1 MFQSQELED
10 HLKTSDTI
18 QVEAAVYSEWNMNQP
33 DNIARLGNYRYRP
46 TYSSS
51 QYFLIPMSYD
61 AEDIGNYYT
70 GATDSDI
77 AIDSGFDDNDQP
89 TLFISPKEK
98 MKLLYSLEDCIK
110 PHRPRSGINK
120 PLYLGVDEVNQ
131 LPVKY
136 TVTNKVKS
144 GGIATLTIGSHLLS
158 IGDQIY
164 VSILDANFNGTYLV
178 SNVGFDPIT
187 KTNTTVSY
195 ASTGTVASSSASGT
209 VTQISDEPFF
219 KPSQF
224 ITNPSP
230 IDKVTKAQMDNQSY
244 IVNRPRYYMSH
255 KDDLFKYWTSFR
267 TEYGMPTPRPGMADI
282 QVLRQ
287 VERGVSFSLNN
298 RYYIEDAAPFVV
310 YKDQVPVNKIAVK
323 MQTNVGDVDL
333 GNLRYNNKSLPDP
346 LHGDTNKTTPIIW
359 RIEKLNKDSSWETIV
374 QFDEESTRSD
384 GTPIIG
390 LDGYAEVSYG
400 LQVPEEYSSI
410 FVYAGI
416 LSNASLLPQF
426 APTGYSFL
434 VKEED
439 HEMGTMWIYI
449 NDEWISFS
457 PQYSWKVSDE
467 TINYNS
473 KFVTSIAN
481 PDYFTDV
488 NGLPQFRE
496 FEWIL
501 GMRIV
506 VETMNKNN
514 CTFDLI
520 EMSPRLTVDISES
533 VASFSI
539 TKTMSDLGN
548 GSVPVGSLSASTGK
562 VDIFDS
568 NFSFN
573 NNNTFNFENNTGSIL
588 AGYLDMPVK
597 FLFYDITRNVGAFD
611 YFVPVKT
618 MYSNS
623 FPQVTGTGTI
633 VGIEL
638 RDFFFY
644 LESMPAPQLLLTD
657 VSLSWAITVLLD
669 YAGFTN
675 YTFKRIQGYPEIVI
689 PYFFVEPDQN
699 VAEVLQKLAVASQ
712 SAMFFDEYNNFI
724 VMSKEYILPRSEDE
738 RETDTTLY
746 GQVEQQN
753 LPNIINLTSQDK
765 LVYNDG
771 QINYTVRYI
780 QRSIG
785 STKTAQMLDQYKQYI
800 YKPVLLWEVQGR
812 ESTKTIN
819 QLGAQNSGYTL
830 GAVPLG
836 SNLSGDA
843 PYVANNFIV
852 NNIIDVG
859 ENIYWI
865 PSYSGYFYAN
875 AEVIK
880 FDAVEYVIAGQS
892 SPVWITS
899 NQQYQ
904 DYFSRLPFNGKMFPT
919 GNIRIYTK
927 PEYEIVNE
935 TVNLKSGQIKEHGRG
950 QFGTPITSHP
960 AGVSE
965 YWSDNGNVRGCIMD
979 SSKYLFTTGSY
990 IEYPENLVTGIAG
1003 KIQEAP
1009 YLDAD
1014 IISQSSTR
1022 NGIIKNFLAEKY
1034 ATEEEVNYYK
1044 TTGPG
1049 TVQSSALVVN
1059 GPKFTEGLPASS
1071 FISYVYKDFVDQDG
1085 QATPYKHFGTRMRI
1099 VGKIESGTDKSQT
1112 PSGAFPIF
1120 QGSSDSNGNLWASS
1134 PALSPSAPD
1143 QEIKIFGGSGGLGFS
1158 VNKETNNGYFFEIV
1172 ALTADSVDQYATN
1185 NSAGVKIAKI
1195 LSSPKPSCVSNEVT
1209 VYTENQFDFQVGE
1222 SVLIS
1227 GLVDEND
1234 PTNTRTPLNGDYAI
1248 TAIGT
1253 DKKSFKYVVT
1263 SSPSLTT
1270 TSSTGAVASQ
1280 SLPETSNVANMYF
1293 YKILSDGSGKAI
1305 PVKLWSGLSQI
1316 NVDSGDF
1323 IGQNR
1328 LAGESGTTI
1337 YDLAAEYVN
1346 IGTSRRFFL
1355 YLNGKQIATIDDV
1368 NPLPEYNN
1376 MAIFIRGSSR
1386 CMFENVYALANNYSQ
1401 NSSFA
1406 IDTGVSQVFTS
1417 NDIDASEALRK
1428 YALSGMIQKT
1438 YLSGINSFEP
1448 PAYRMYFEE
1457 FGTIMRE
1464 AAYFNI
1470 KYDRAYPALYA
1481 KLAKT
1486 LNNMKGYTASGF
1498 YSGSYGA
1505 DFLIFNCTDFNLNL
1519 DDTSGNYLRIHGI
1532 AFTQDTT
1539 YTLTVNDYFKKK
1551 SVLSDSEIGSSS
1563 TLVNPIRVLEEYN
1576 TIKNSRIKYGVN
1588 EFTPIESPYIQS
1600 NDSAEDVFGWII
1612 EKLSVPK
1619 KTIGIN
1625 TFATTNL
1632 QLGDIVTIDY
1642 KDEQGEGINIISPEE
1657 TRFVIYNMEYSK
1669 DQSGLTTTLYL
1680 VEV

>member
-1 MFQSQELED
+1 MFQSEELEN

-18 QVEAAVYSEWNMNQP
+18 QVEAAVYAEWNMNQP

-46 TYSSS
+46 TYSASE
-51 QYFLIPMSYD
+51 YFLIPMSYD
-61 AEDIGNYYT
+61 PADIGNYYT
-70 GATDSDI
+70 GATDSDV

-120 PLYLGVDEVNQ
+120 PLYLGTFGA
-131 LPVKY
+131 PY
-136 TVTNKVKS
+136 TE
-144 GGIATLTIGSHLLS
+144 A
-158 IGDQIY
+158 QY
-164 VSILDANFNGTYLV
+164 
-178 SNVGFDPIT
+178 
-187 KTNTTVSY
+187 
-195 ASTGTVASSSASGT
+195 
-209 VTQISDEPFF
+209 
-219 KPSQF
+219 

-230 IDKVTKAQMDNQSY
+230 IDKVTGTQTENQNY

-267 TEYGMPTPRPGMADI
+267 TEYGLPTPRPGEVQA
-282 QVLRQ
+282 QVQRQ
-287 VERGVSFSLNN
+287 VEHGVSFLVNN
-298 RYYIEDAAPFVV
+298 RFYIEDSSPFVV
-310 YKDQVPVNKIAVK
+310 YKNQVPANKIVVK

-333 GNLRYNNKSLPDP
+333 GNLRYGDSSLPDP
-346 LHGDTNKTTPIIW
+346 LYGNANKTTPVIW
-359 RIEKLNKDSSWETIV
+359 RIEKLNVDNSWETIV
-374 QFDEESTRSD
+374 QFDETSTRSD
-384 GTPIIG
+384 GTPIVG

-410 FVYAGI
+410 FIYAGT
-416 LSNASLLPQF
+416 LSSSSLLPQF

-439 HEMGTMWIYI
+439 YEIGTMWIYV
-449 NDEWISFS
+449 NEEWVSFS
-457 PQYSWKVSDE
+457 PEYSWQVSDE

-473 KFVTSIAN
+473 KFVTSVAN

-520 EMSPRLTVDISES
+520 EMSPRLTVDVSES
-533 VASFSI
+533 VSSFSI

-548 GSVPVGSLSASTGK
+548 GSVPVGSLSASTGRI
-562 VDIFDS
+562 DIFDS
-568 NFSFN
+568 DFSFN
-573 NNNTFNFENNTGSIL
+573 NNNVFSFENNTGSIL

-597 FLFYDITRNVGAFD
+597 FLFYDITRNVGSFD
-611 YFVPVKT
+611 YFIPIKT

-623 FPQVTGTGTI
+623 FPQVTGTGT
-633 VGIEL
+633 VVSVDL

-657 VSLSWAITVLLD
+657 VSLSWAITILLD

-675 YTFKRIQGYPEIVI
+675 YTFRRIQGYPETTI

-699 VAEVLQKLAVASQ
+699 VAEVLQKLAIASQ

-724 VMSKEYILPRSEDE
+724 VMSKEYILPKNEDE
-738 RETDTTLY
+738 RKTDITLY
-746 GQVEQQN
+746 GQVEENN

-812 ESTKTIN
+812 ESPKTIN

-830 GAVPLG
+830 GAVPLN
-836 SNLSGDA
+836 SNLSNEA
-843 PYVANNFIV
+843 PYVVNNSIV

-859 ENIYWI
+859 ENVYWI

-880 FDAVEYVIAGQS
+880 FDAVEYMVAGES
-892 SPVWITS
+892 SPVWITN

-904 DYFSRLPFNGKMFPT
+904 EYFSKLPFNGKMFPT
-919 GNIRIYTK
+919 GNIRIYAK
-927 PEYEIVNE
+927 PEYEVVGE
-935 TVNLKSGQIKEHGRG
+935 TVNLKSGEIKEHGRG
-950 QFGTPITSHP
+950 QFGTPIVFHS
-960 AGVSE
+960 AGIPE
-965 YWSDNGNVRGCIMD
+965 YWSDNNNVRGCIMD

-990 IEYPENLVTGIAG
+990 IEYPENLTTGVAG
-1003 KIQEAP
+1003 KIQETP
-1009 YLDAD
+1009 YTDAD
-1014 IISQSSTR
+1014 VFSQSSTR
-1022 NGIIKNFLAEKY
+1022 NGIIRNFLSEKY
-1034 ATEEEVNYYK
+1034 ATEEEINYYK

-1049 TVQSSALVVN
+1049 TVQASALVVN
-1059 GPKFTEGLPASS
+1059 GPKFPENFPASS

-1085 QATPYKHFGTRMRI
+1085 QSTPYKHFGTRMRV
-1099 VGKIESGTDKSQT
+1099 VGKVESGTDKSQT
-1112 PSGAFPIF
+1112 PSGGYPIF
-1120 QGSSDSNGNLWASS
+1120 EE
-1134 PALSPSAPD
+1134 LSPQAPD
-1143 QEIKIFGGSGGLGFS
+1143 QENKIYGGSGGLGIGI
-1158 VNKETNNGYFFEIV
+1158 NKETNNGYFLEIV
-1172 ALTADSVDQYATN
+1172 ALTADSIDQYATN

-1195 LSSPKPSCVSNEVT
+1195 LSNPKPSCVNNEVT
-1209 VYTENQFDFQVGE
+1209 VYTENKFDFQVGE
-1222 SVLIS
+1222 RVIVS
-1227 GLVDEND
+1227 GLVDENN
-1234 PTNTRTPLNGDYAI
+1234 PTNTNTPLNGDYLI

-1253 DKKSFKYVVT
+1253 DKKSFKYITPPPSQPSVSITDASASGTVVT
-1263 SSPSLTT
+1263 FNIPNGNTRASYFKEGDKISITGSSNSAFNLSNVFVKSFMKLNSGWRFTVDSNITGTSTGGTATYIPLTT
-1270 TSSTGAVASQ
+1270 NSSTGGTASQ
-1280 SLPETSNVANMYF
+1280 SFPEKSNIANMFF
-1293 YKILSDGSGKAI
+1293 YKIMSDGNGKAV

-1323 IGQNR
+1323 VGQNR
-1328 LAGESGTTI
+1328 LTGESGTTV

-1355 YLNGKQIATIDDV
+1355 YMNGKQIATVDDTS
-1368 NPLPEYNN
+1368 PLPEYNN
-1376 MAIFIRGSSR
+1376 MAIFTRGSSR
-1386 CMFENVYALANNYSQ
+1386 CVFENIYALANNYSQ

-1406 IDTGVSQVFTS
+1406 IDTAVSQIFGDEQV
-1417 NDIDASEALRK
+1417 DASEALRK
-1428 YALSGMIQKT
+1428 YAISGMIQKT
-1438 YLSGINSFEP
+1438 YLSGINSSEP

-1486 LNNMKGYTASGF
+1486 LNSMKGYSSSGF
-1498 YSGSYGA
+1498 YAGSYGA

-1551 SVLSDSEIGSSS
+1551 SILSDSEIGTSS
-1563 TLVNPIRVLEEYN
+1563 TVTNPLRVLEEYN

-1600 NDSAEDVFGWII
+1600 NDAAEDVFGWVI

-1642 KDEQGEGINIISPEE
+1642 KDQQGDGINIISPEE